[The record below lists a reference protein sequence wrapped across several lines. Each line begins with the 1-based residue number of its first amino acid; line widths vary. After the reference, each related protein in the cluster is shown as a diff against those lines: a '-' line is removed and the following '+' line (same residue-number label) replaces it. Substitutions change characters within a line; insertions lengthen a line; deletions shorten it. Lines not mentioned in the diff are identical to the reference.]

1 MSHVASAAAAHN
13 IRRAAIRTVVLGA
26 LGIGA
31 VIAPHRSAAQSL
43 SARATARLATLD
55 GSVVL
60 AGLDSA
66 VEVRR
71 DRWGVPHIYARTQHD
86 LFVAQGYVVAQ
97 DRLYQMEMW
106 RRQGDGRL
114 AEVLG
119 PAAVGRDRIARL
131 LKYRGDMAAEYASY
145 AADAREI
152 VAAFTQGVNAYIAE
166 VRDHPPI
173 EFDLLGIRP
182 EPWTPDVPIQRMA
195 ALSMTNNGVNEL
207 LRARLVATLG
217 ADRVDQLFP
226 ANPKRPQDPARG
238 LDLTGIDP
246 GAFAD
251 FTAAQG
257 GIAYPKIE
265 GSNNWVVSGT
275 HTVTGKPIL
284 ANDPHRTIQNPSLR
298 YLTHLVAP
306 GWNVIGAGEPGV
318 PGVAAGHNSVAAFGL
333 TIVGMDQQ
341 DVYVESVRPCAQT
354 ASGRAVTSKG
364 PRCYFNHGSWVPVR
378 EIIDTIRVKGEAPR
392 VTVLEFTEHGPIVAE
407 DSVRSRAFALRFVGS
422 EPGTAGY
429 LASLSLDRV
438 SNWTSFLDA
447 AKRWK
452 LPTENL
458 IYADTAGN
466 IGWVAAGLMPVRS
479 WTGLLPVPG
488 DGRYEW
494 KGFLDISELPQKY
507 NPDSGVIVT
516 ANNNILPPGY
526 TKPLNYA
533 WASPVRADRIR
544 AVLDAG
550 VRDSVKFTVDDFKK
564 LQHDEYSSPA
574 SQFVPLIAAAAERR
588 GQSSRVEVGVLK
600 SWDFVMRA
608 SDAAPAIYE
617 AWLAEWR
624 RRVIALLLPPE
635 LQSSGRLL
643 DLETLTQYSLKP
655 TREFGARPD
664 DARDTL
670 VLSAL
675 DAAITTLSAALGPDL
690 SKWQWGDLHRAPFPH
705 PFVKEF
711 DLPSVRRGGDA
722 NTVNATGGGGF
733 SQTAGASYREI
744 LDVAN
749 WDNSWATST
758 PGQSGQPGSP
768 HYGDLLEL
776 WGRNEYFPLAFSRA
790 KVEQETRHVLQLLPR

>member
-1 MSHVASAAAAHN
+1 MKGRTRVAAA
-13 IRRAAIRTVVLGA
+13 VL
-26 LGIGA
+26 LA
-31 VIAPHRSAAQSL
+31 VIAIAAPRTSAAQTL
-43 SARATARLATLD
+43 TERAKARLATLD

-60 AGLDSA
+60 SALDSA

-71 DRWGVPHIYARTQHD
+71 DRWGVPHIYAKSTHD

-97 DRLYQMEMW
+97 DRLFQMEMW

-131 LKYRGDMAAEYASY
+131 LKYRGDMNAEYASY
-145 AADAREI
+145 SADAREI

-173 EFDLLGIRP
+173 EFELLGIKP
-182 EPWTPDVPIQRMA
+182 EPWTADVPLQRMA
-195 ALSMTNNGVNEL
+195 ALSMTSNAVDEL
-207 LRARLVATLG
+207 MRAKLVATLG
-217 ADRVDQLFP
+217 AARVDELFP
-226 ANPKRPQDPARG
+226 ANPKRPHDPARG
-238 LDLTGIDP
+238 LDLAGIDP
-246 GAFAD
+246 AAFAD

-257 GIAYPKIE
+257 GIVYPKIE
-265 GSNNWVVSGT
+265 GSNDWVVSGA
-275 HTVTGKPIL
+275 HTATGKPIL
-284 ANDPHRTIQNPSLR
+284 ANDPHRTIQNPALR
-298 YLTHLVAP
+298 YLSHLVAP

-318 PGVAAGHNSVAAFGL
+318 PGVAAGHNAVAAFGF

-354 ASGRAVTSKG
+354 ASGRAVAAKG
-364 PRCYFNHGSWVPVR
+364 PRCYFNHGSWAPVR
-378 EIIDTIRVKGEAPR
+378 EITDTIRVKGEAPR
-392 VTVLEFTEHGPIVAE
+392 VTLLEFTEHGPIVAE
-407 DSVRSRAFALRFVGS
+407 DSAKSRAFALRFVGS

-429 LASLSLDRV
+429 MASLSLDRV
-438 SNWTSFLDA
+438 SNWPTFLDA

-494 KGFLDISELPQKY
+494 KGFLDITELPQKY
-507 NPDSGVIVT
+507 NPDSGMIVT

-526 TKPLNYA
+526 TKPLNYE

-544 AVLDAG
+544 SVLDAAVG
-550 VRDSVKFTVDDFKK
+550 EGKKFTVDDFKK
-564 LQHDEYSSPA
+564 LQHDEYSAPA

-588 GQSSRVEVGVLK
+588 GQGSRVEVGVLK

-624 RRVIALLLPPE
+624 KRVVATLLPAE
-635 LQSSGRLL
+635 LSSSGRLL
-643 DLETLTQYSLKP
+643 ELETIIAVSMKP
-655 TREFGARPD
+655 TKDFGARPEE
-664 DARDTL
+664 ARDTL

-675 DAAITTLSAALGPDL
+675 DAAITMVSAALGPDL
-690 SKWQWGDLHRAPFPH
+690 SKWQWGDLHKAPFPH
-705 PFVKEF
+705 RFVKEF
-711 DLPSVRRGGDA
+711 DLPTVRRGGDA
-722 NTVNATGGGGF
+722 NTVNATGGTGF
-733 SQTAGASYREI
+733 AQTAGASYREVI
-744 LDVAN
+744 DLSN

-758 PGQSGQPGSP
+758 PGQSGQPGSA
-768 HYGDLLEL
+768 HYGDLLQL
-776 WGRNEYFPLAFSRA
+776 WGKNEYFPLAYSRA
-790 KVEQETRHVLQLLPR
+790 KVEKETLHVLQLLPR

>member
-1 MSHVASAAAAHN
+1 MKGRAIAAMTLLCCSIAAPQTASAQTLTE
-13 IRRAAIRTVVLGA
+13 RAR
-26 LGIGA
+26 
-31 VIAPHRSAAQSL
+31 
-43 SARATARLATLD
+43 ARLATLD
-55 GSVVL
+55 GSVTLSV
-60 AGLDSA
+60 LDSA

-71 DRWGVPHIYARTQHD
+71 DRWGVPHIYAKTQHD

-97 DRLYQMEMW
+97 DRLFQMEMW

-119 PAAVGRDRIARL
+119 SSAVGRDRIARL
-131 LKYRGDMAAEYASY
+131 LKYRGDMNAEYASY
-145 AADAREI
+145 SADAREI

-166 VRDHPPI
+166 VREHPPI
-173 EFDLLGIRP
+173 EFELLGIKP
-182 EPWTPDVPIQRMA
+182 EPWTPDVPLQRMA
-195 ALSMTNNGVNEL
+195 ALSMTNNAVNEL
-207 LRARLVATLG
+207 LRAKLVATLG
-217 ADRVDQLFP
+217 AARVDELFP
-226 ANPKRPQDPARG
+226 ANPKRVHDPARG
-238 LDLTGIDP
+238 LDLSGIDP
-246 GAFAD
+246 AAFAD

-257 GIAYPKIE
+257 GVVYPKIE
-265 GSNNWVVSGT
+265 GSNDWVVSGS
-275 HTVTGKPIL
+275 HTASGKPIL

-298 YLTHLVAP
+298 YLSHLVAP

-318 PGVAAGHNSVAAFGL
+318 PGIAAGHNAVAAFGF

-341 DVYVESVRPCAQT
+341 DVYVESVRACSQT
-354 ASGRAVTSKG
+354 ASGRAVSAKG

-378 EIIDTIRVKGEAPR
+378 EIIDTIRVKGEPPR
-392 VTVLEFTEHGPIVAE
+392 ATLLEFTEHGPIVAE
-407 DSVRSRAFALRFVGS
+407 DSAKSRAFALRFVGS

-429 LASLSLDRV
+429 MASLSLDRV
-438 SNWTSFLDA
+438 TNWPTFLDA

-466 IGWVAAGLMPVRS
+466 IGWVAAGLMPIRS

-494 KGFLDISELPQKY
+494 KGFLDITELPQRY
-507 NPDSGVIVT
+507 NPDSGMIVT

-544 AVLDAG
+544 SVLDAG
-550 VRDSVKFTVDDFKK
+550 VRDGAKFTVEDFKK
-564 LQHDEYSSPA
+564 LQHDEYSAPA
-574 SQFVPLIAAAAERR
+574 SQFVPLIVAAAERK
-588 GQSSRVEVGVLK
+588 GQGSRVEVGVLK

-624 RRVIALLLPPE
+624 KRVVATLLPAE
-635 LQSSGRLL
+635 LASSGRLL
-643 DLETLTQYSLKP
+643 ELETIVALSLKP
-655 TREFGARPD
+655 TKDFGARPEE
-664 DARDTL
+664 ARDTL

-675 DAAITTLSAALGPDL
+675 DAAITTVSAALGPDL

-705 PFVKEF
+705 LFAHEF
-711 DLPSVRRGGDA
+711 DLASVRRGGDA
-722 NTVNATGGGGF
+722 NTVNATGGAGF
-733 SQTAGASYREI
+733 AQTAGASYREI
-744 LDVAN
+744 IDVAN

-758 PGQSGQPGSP
+758 PGQSGQPGSA
-768 HYGDLLEL
+768 HYGDLLQL
-776 WGRNEYFPLAFSRA
+776 WGKNEYFPLAYSRT
-790 KVEQETRHVLQLLPR
+790 KVEKETLHVLQLLPR